1 MVKQSLVGRLL
12 RNRKGQGMVEYALL
26 VAGIALVGIV
36 GVSLIGEK
44 TGDMLDLVA
53 VILPGADGDDNGPIG
68 AGHLIE
74 TTPSGTGAIQLAD
87 QAIAT
92 ATTGRLGVNTTG
104 TDVSS
109 DGAALIVD
117 AHPASAN
124 GGS

>member
-1 MVKQSLVGRLL
+1 MAKQSLVGRLL

-74 TTPSGTGAIQLAD
+74 TASNSSGNIVLAD
-87 QAIAT
+87 TTIAT
-92 ATTGRLGVNTTG
+92 AKTGRLGLNTTG
-104 TDVSS
+104 ADVSS
-109 DGAALIVD
+109 GGAALVVD
-117 AHPASAN
+117 AAPASGN
-124 GGS
+124 TP